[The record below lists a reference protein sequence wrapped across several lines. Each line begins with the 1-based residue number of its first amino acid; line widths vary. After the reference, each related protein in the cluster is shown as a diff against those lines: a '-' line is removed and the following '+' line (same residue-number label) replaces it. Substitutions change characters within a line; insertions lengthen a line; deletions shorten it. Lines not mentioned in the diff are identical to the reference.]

1 MSIKVTESAEWLR
14 LHPVQ
19 RIELIS
25 VLMDLR
31 PGCQIEYEHGSNI
44 TNLRNVF
51 EVAGLEFAIDG
62 LLSAYYASNEK
73 GLIHSLGLGDVSN
86 YNKIY
91 PCPCCADP
99 RIITNLGRFLL
110 YPVCCVTEFI
120 QVVSN
125 DTQHEDFFKKWLG
138 LVDSSDAGLS
148 LLYCFHIPCSTECK
162 DSLEFGSQVKG
173 LLDTDYPELSEYF
186 LQHKKKYLA
195 HESGITLSGGGG

>member
-62 LLSAYYASNEK
+62 LLSAYYSSNEK
-73 GLIHSLGLGDVSN
+73 G
-86 YNKIY
+86 
-91 PCPCCADP
+91 
-99 RIITNLGRFLL
+99 
-110 YPVCCVTEFI
+110 
-120 QVVSN
+120 
-125 DTQHEDFFKKWLG
+125 
-138 LVDSSDAGLS
+138 
-148 LLYCFHIPCSTECK
+148 
-162 DSLEFGSQVKG
+162 
-173 LLDTDYPELSEYF
+173 
-186 LQHKKKYLA
+186 
-195 HESGITLSGGGG
+195 